1 MDPACAST
9 CCSGLSADG
18 VEAGFVTDD
27 DDEHDND
34 DDDDDDDDDGLAQIA
49 TPLTTSPFVM
59 AMRLTCFTPGCSCG
73 CDATP
78 SQRSEIR

>member
-1 MDPACAST
+1 MDPACTST

-27 DDEHDND
+27 DDDDDND

-59 AMRLTCFTPGCSCG
+59 AMRLTCFTPGGSYES
-73 CDATP
+73 DATL
-78 SQRSEIR
+78 SHRSEL